1 MPSDPSEDS
10 SKSASEASSKS
21 GGKSVGGSGATNPV
35 MAAMSAGLEWVK
47 KDRKKKRGGG
57 GGITGYTGPSSIPGS
72 FHRGGKVRKSGKAR
86 VKKGEV
92 VLTAKQAQRMKAQ
105 RMKARGKKR
114 E

>member
-21 GGKSVGGSGATNPV
+21 GGKSVGDPV
-35 MAAMSAGLEWVK
+35 MAAMQKAVEWVK
-47 KDRKKKRGGG
+47 NDRKKKKRDGG

>member
-10 SKSASEASSKS
+10 SKSASDA
-21 GGKSVGGSGATNPV
+21 VGGSGATDPV
-35 MAAMSAGLEWVK
+35 MAAVSAGKKALEWVK
-47 KDRKKKRGGG
+47 NDRKKKRGGG

>member
-21 GGKSVGGSGATNPV
+21 GGKSVGDPV
-35 MAAMSAGLEWVK
+35 MAAMQKAVEWVK
-47 KDRKKKRGGG
+47 NDRKKKRGGG